1 MGAIYNRQ
9 SSFADGDTITAALFN
24 NELDQLEA
32 AFAASTGHTHDGTTG
47 EGGPITVLGP
57 AQDIS
62 VGSTQILPVTDDA
75 ISLGSATKE
84 FKDAYFDGTV
94 NLDALVI
101 GTSTAITSVDT
112 DLSTVSAS
120 DDTLASAKAIKTYID
135 AQVTAQDLDF
145 QGDSGGALSI
155 DLDSETLTI
164 AGGTGIDTSGA
175 TNTLTVAIDSTV
187 ATLSGTQTLTNKT
200 ISADSNTLSGI
211 AASSFVLS
219 NASGNIDGSAAQ
231 KAIPS
236 GVVVGTTDTQTL
248 TNKTLTTP
256 IISSISNTGT
266 LTLPTSTDTLVGRAT
281 TDTLTNKTIN
291 ASNNTVSNITVSMLA
306 GSAVVTEAE
315 GISSND
321 NDTTLPTSAAVKD
334 YVDSAVASENE
345 LSEMNDVTITSVTDN
360 EVLAYDST
368 SSKWINQTYT
378 EAGLAPT
385 AGSTSITTLGT
396 ITTGVWTGTAIGD
409 SYISSATN
417 WNTAYGW
424 GNHASAGYLTSVS
437 VSGISDTTITSVTD
451 NEVLAYDSTSSKWIN
466 QTAAEA
472 GLATTAQ
479 IANSSNWDTAYGW
492 GNHAS
497 AGYLTGITGQSIKN
511 LSDVYSSM
519 SPSDGQVLTYDTTN
533 GWQAE
538 TPAAAGD
545 PAGTAVAM
553 AIALGG

>member
-24 NELDQLEA
+24 NELDQLQA

-112 DLSTVSAS
+112 DLSSVSAS

-291 ASNNTVSNITVSMLA
+291 LSSNTLTGTLTQFNTALSGADFASLAGTETLTNKTINASNNTVSNITVSMLA

-409 SYISSATN
+409 SYISSSSN

-424 GNHASAGYLTSVS
+424 GNHASAGYAVASNNLSDLTNSATA
-437 VSGISDTTITSVTD
+437 ISNLGITS
-451 NEVLAYDSTSSKWIN
+451 
-466 QTAAEA
+466 TAAELNKLDGFTGTYEDLNYA
-472 GLATTAQ
+472 KDLRATGVTTTEYDYLDGVTSNIQTQIDASNANALAF
-479 IANSSNWDTAYGW
+479 
-492 GNHAS
+492 
-497 AGYLTGITGQSIKN
+497 
-511 LSDVYSSM
+511 
-519 SPSDGQVLTYDTTN
+519 
-533 GWQAE
+533 
-538 TPAAAGD
+538 
-545 PAGTAVAM
+545 
-553 AIALGG
+553 AIALG

>member
-1 MGAIYNRQ
+1 M
-9 SSFADGDTITAALFN
+9 SS
-24 NELDQLEA
+24 
-32 AFAASTGHTHDGTTG
+32 
-47 EGGPITVLGP
+47 
-57 AQDIS
+57 
-62 VGSTQILPVTDDA
+62 
-75 ISLGSATKE
+75 
-84 FKDAYFDGTV
+84 
-94 NLDALVI
+94 
-101 GTSTAITSVDT
+101 
-112 DLSTVSAS
+112 VSAS

-187 ATLSGTQTLTNKT
+187 VTLT
-200 ISADSNTLSGI
+200 G
-211 AASSFVLS
+211 
-219 NASGNIDGSAAQ
+219 
-231 KAIPS
+231 
-236 GVVVGTTDTQTL
+236 TQTL

-291 ASNNTVSNITVSMLA
+291 AANNTVSNIAVSMLA

-315 GISSND
+315 GLASSD
-321 NDTTLPTSAAVKD
+321 NDTSLPTTAAVID
-334 YVDSAVASENE
+334 YVTTAVAGYDTLAE
-345 LSEMNDVTITSVTDN
+345 LLDTTITTVADN
-360 EVLAYDST
+360 DIIAYDST
-368 SSKWINQTYT
+368 SSKYINQSAA
-378 EAGLAPT
+378 EAGLAT
-385 AGSTSITTLGT
+385 ASDLTSHTGNTSNPHSVTKTQVGLGNVENTALSTWAGTSNITTLGT

>member
-32 AFAASTGHTHDGTTG
+32 AFAASTGHSHDGTTG

-62 VGSTQILPVTDDA
+62 VGSTQILPTTDDA
-75 ISLGSATKE
+75 VSLGSATKE

-112 DLSTVSAS
+112 DLSSVSAS

-187 ATLSGTQTLTNKT
+187 VTLT
-200 ISADSNTLSGI
+200 G
-211 AASSFVLS
+211 
-219 NASGNIDGSAAQ
+219 
-231 KAIPS
+231 
-236 GVVVGTTDTQTL
+236 TQTL

-291 ASNNTVSNITVSMLA
+291 AANNTVSNIAVSMLA

-315 GISSND
+315 GLASSD
-321 NDTTLPTSAAVKD
+321 NDTSLPTTAAVID
-334 YVDSAVASENE
+334 YVTTAVAGYDTLAE
-345 LSEMNDVTITSVTDN
+345 LLDTTITTVADN
-360 EVLAYDST
+360 DIIAYDST
-368 SSKWINQTYT
+368 SSKYINQSAA
-378 EAGLAPT
+378 EAGLAT
-385 AGSTSITTLGT
+385 ASDLTSHTGNTSNPHSVTKTQVGLGNVENTALSTWAGTSNITTLGT

>member
-32 AFAASTGHTHDGTTG
+32 AFAASTGHSHDGTTG

>member
-1 MGAIYNRQ
+1 MGATYTRQ

-24 NELDQLEA
+24 NELDQLVA
-32 AFAASTGHTHDGTTG
+32 AFAASTGHSHDGTTA
-47 EGGPITVLGP
+47 EGGPITVVGP
-57 AQDIS
+57 NQDVSI
-62 VGSTQILPVTDDA
+62 GSTQILPATDDA
-75 ISLGSATKE
+75 VSLGSAAKE
-84 FKDAYFDGTV
+84 FKDGYFDGTV
-94 NLDALVI
+94 YLDGLVI
-101 GTSTAITSVDT
+101 GSSTSITSVDT
-112 DLSTVSAS
+112 DLSSVSAS

-164 AGGTGIDTSGA
+164 AGGTGIDTVGSG
-175 TNTLTVAIDSTV
+175 NTLTVAIDSTV
-187 ATLSGTQTLTNKT
+187 ATLTG
-200 ISADSNTLSGI
+200 
-211 AASSFVLS
+211 
-219 NASGNIDGSAAQ
+219 
-231 KAIPS
+231 
-236 GVVVGTTDTQTL
+236 TQTL

-256 IISSISNTGT
+256 VISSISNTGT

-291 ASNNTVSNITVSMLA
+291 AANNTVSNIAVSMLA

-334 YVDSAVASENE
+334 YVDTAVAGFDTLAE
-345 LSEMNDVTITSVTDN
+345 LLDTTTTSV
-360 EVLAYDST
+360 A
-368 SSKWINQTYT
+368 
-378 EAGLAPT
+378 
-385 AGSTSITTLGT
+385 
-396 ITTGVWTGTAIGD
+396 
-409 SYISSATN
+409 
-417 WNTAYGW
+417 
-424 GNHASAGYLTSVS
+424 
-437 VSGISDTTITSVTD
+437 D

-472 GLATTAQ
+472 SLAPATGVNTIVTVGTITTGTWNGTAIGDSYISSASNWNTAYGWGNHASAGYALNSNIGITIQ
-479 IANSSNWDTAYGW
+479 AYDADTAKYDDITANFTGTLQNGGSNVVVDSDIGVTVQAYNANLVTYATNGNTAYGWGDHAAAGYADGTNESNWDTAYGW
-492 GNHAS
+492 GDHAS

-519 SPSDGQVLTYDTTN
+519 SPSDGQILTYDTTN

-538 TPAAAGD
+538 TPAVTGD

>member
-32 AFAASTGHTHDGTTG
+32 AFAASTGHSHDGTTG

-175 TNTLTVAIDSTV
+175 TNTLTIAIDSTV

>member
-32 AFAASTGHTHDGTTG
+32 AFAASTGHSHDGTTG

-62 VGSTQILPVTDDA
+62 VGSTQILPTTDDA
-75 ISLGSATKE
+75 VSLGSATKE

>member
-24 NELDQLEA
+24 NELDQLQA

-164 AGGTGIDTSGA
+164 AGGTGIDTTGA
-175 TNTLTVAIDSTV
+175 TNTLTIAIDSTV
-187 ATLSGTQTLTNKT
+187 VTLSG
-200 ISADSNTLSGI
+200 
-211 AASSFVLS
+211 
-219 NASGNIDGSAAQ
+219 
-231 KAIPS
+231 
-236 GVVVGTTDTQTL
+236 TQTL

-281 TDTLTNKTIN
+281 TDTLTNKTLTSPVISTIVNTGTLTLPTSTDTLVGRATTDTLTNKTINLSSNTLTGTLAQFNTALSGADFASLAGSETLTNKTIN
-291 ASNNTVSNITVSMLA
+291 AANNTVSNIAVSMLA

-315 GISSND
+315 GLASSD
-321 NDTTLPTSAAVKD
+321 NDTSLPTTAAVID
-334 YVDSAVASENE
+334 YVTNAVAGYDTLAE
-345 LSEMNDVTITSVTDN
+345 LLDTTITTVADN
-360 EVLAYDST
+360 DIIAYDST
-368 SSKWINQTYT
+368 SSKYINQSAA
-378 EAGLAPT
+378 EAGLAT
-385 AGSTSITTLGT
+385 ASDLTSHTGNTSNPHSVTKTQVGLGNVENTALSTWAGTSNITTLGT
-396 ITTGVWTGTAIGD
+396 ITTGVWNGTAVAD
-409 SYISSATN
+409 SYISSAAN

-424 GNHASAGYLTSVS
+424 GNHASAGYAV
-437 VSGISDTTITSVTD
+437 
-451 NEVLAYDSTSSKWIN
+451 
-466 QTAAEA
+466 AA
-472 GLATTAQ
+472 
-479 IANSSNWDTAYGW
+479 N
-492 GNHAS
+492 
-497 AGYLTGITGQSIKN
+497 N
-511 LSDVYSSM
+511 LSDLTNTTTALSNLGFTSTITELNYT
-519 SPSDGQVLTYDTTN
+519 DGVTSNIQTQIDASNANAL
-533 GWQAE
+533 AF
-538 TPAAAGD
+538 
-545 PAGTAVAM
+545 
-553 AIALGG
+553 AIALG